1 MASNAKEEQRDCK
14 TCSIIPPNQA
24 EVLNIKVQ
32 EEDWRDPYIKYMS
45 QGVQPADRLK
55 RENLTRYAIGF
66 KMVDGKLLKK
76 SVQGK
81 WLTCIPS
88 KEVKGILSNLHEG
101 EPIGHPGG
109 RKLCQMSLD

>member
-24 EVLNIKVQ
+24 EILNIKVQ
-32 EEDWRDPYIKYMS
+32 EEDWQDSYIKYMS

-66 KMVDGKLLKK
+66 KMADGKLLKK
-76 SVQGK
+76 KFQR
-81 WLTCIPS
+81 
-88 KEVKGILSNLHEG
+88 EVVNVYS
-101 EPIGHPGG
+101 
-109 RKLCQMSLD
+109 

>member
-1 MASNAKEEQRDCK
+1 
-14 TCSIIPPNQA
+14 
-24 EVLNIKVQ
+24 
-32 EEDWRDPYIKYMS
+32 MS
-45 QGVQPADRLK
+45 QGVQPTDRLK

-88 KEVKGILSNLHEG
+88 KEVKGILFDLHEG
-101 EPIGHPGG
+101 VLVGYLGG
-109 RKLCQMSLD
+109 RKLWQMALHQGYYWPTMQRDA